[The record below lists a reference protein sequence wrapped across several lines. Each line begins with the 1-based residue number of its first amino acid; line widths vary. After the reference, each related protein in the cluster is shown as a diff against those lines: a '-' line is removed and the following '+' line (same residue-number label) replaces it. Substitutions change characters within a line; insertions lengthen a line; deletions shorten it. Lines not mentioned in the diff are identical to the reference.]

1 MNYNETSQWAA
12 DLGSGYSSIRP
23 LGEGGMGTL
32 YRAHKDSLDVD
43 VVIKRVKQ
51 KFKGRMDERAEA
63 NILKTLKH
71 KYLPRI
77 YDVIESPSGYVYTIM
92 DMIPGE
98 NMQNYVKTHGPV
110 SQKLA
115 YRWACQLCEVI
126 AYLHSQVPPILHCD
140 IKPSNIMITPNED
153 ICVIDFNTS
162 LVFSKGVLA
171 IGATPGYA
179 APEQYTRPGA
189 SPDTIE
195 TVPLEETMPLRGY
208 KDAFAYQNVRSNKGP
223 SGRGVSNSVT
233 AAQATNAGGYGTIS
247 KRTDVYGIG
256 ATLYYAITGQQPG
269 HSLKD
274 VRPITSYK
282 LKFSRSFLLIIARA
296 MKKRQEE
303 RFCDAQEMLRALQDI
318 HAIDGRYKKVV
329 HSQRVVAAVSLVLAV
344 SGTLAILFGVQRIGV
359 ERYAAYDALV
369 RKGRTAAD
377 EMRFDEAEQDLQ
389 QAIAIYD
396 DQLEAYVEQAVLLY
410 RQGKYQECIDAVETT
425 QSREL
430 KYYSRQSVANLYNVA
445 AEAYYELES
454 YESAAT
460 MYQKAIGYSPDILSY
475 YQGETTALIQLGD
488 YSGADE
494 VLAEMAKAV
503 PDAEQ
508 SGAYQVVQ
516 SELLRKQGDLPDALD
531 AARKAIGSADG
542 NDQLARAYR
551 LAASICED
559 IGDSMLSEE
568 INLLNQGIEQLP
580 DGYYNA
586 LAGQLA
592 SAYIRQAEA
601 TGNPGY
607 QKDALRT
614 YQQLEKNGNTTLEV
628 RLNIAMLQYQL
639 HDFSKAI
646 DGIFYPY
653 HEDLKDVFQEMP
665 LGNASAMMNQGLSIW
680 KGKWSGK
687 GHATHVSGIIGA
699 DFDNGKGI
707 CGVAPNAKLYGVD
720 WSDSPLYRTI
730 DKKKPTFGDGS
741 NLYCMKIAMLYLVV
755 EKQCQVINIS
765 QSAFGVEVRCNASN
779 NNDDAINVINKFNEE
794 FASFLKYVRELSK
807 MEFIICKCANND
819 NNHDLFFSKDA
830 DDDFNL
836 PYILHHKKFISI
848 SAARIR
854 NVLRDKATGQYTIV
868 FTPMISAQNGIM
880 DVFMSAE
887 SQNYEASIVSATCVS
902 CPDLKV
908 SNNRISNLVFTA
920 NQPLRID
927 IQLDYHDYCSMEV
940 KAYGNQV

>member
-208 KDAFAYQNVRSNKGP
+208 KDAFAYQNVRFNKDP

-296 MKKRQEE
+296 MMKRQEE

-475 YQGETTALIQLGD
+475 YQGEATALIQLGD

-639 HDFSKAI
+639 HDFSKAMEMLQALKK
-646 DGIFYPY
+646 DYPKDY
-653 HEDLKDVFQEMP
+653 RVYKWLAFVQGELDLQNGASYTKT
-665 LGNASAMMNQGLSIW
+665 LGYYETAAE
-680 KGKWSGK
+680 
-687 GHATHVSGIIGA
+687 
-699 DFDNGKGI
+699 
-707 CGVAPNAKLYGVD
+707 
-720 WSDSPLYRTI
+720 LYRAEQA
-730 DKKKPTFGDGS
+730 S
-741 NLYCMKIAMLYLVV
+741 
-755 EKQCQVINIS
+755 
-765 QSAFGVEVRCNASN
+765 GVYDPQMDELDRMARN
-779 NNDDAINVINKFNEE
+779 NW
-794 FASFLKYVRELSK
+794 
-807 MEFIICKCANND
+807 
-819 NNHDLFFSKDA
+819 
-830 DDDFNL
+830 
-836 PYILHHKKFISI
+836 
-848 SAARIR
+848 
-854 NVLRDKATGQYTIV
+854 Q
-868 FTPMISAQNGIM
+868 
-880 DVFMSAE
+880 
-887 SQNYEASIVSATCVS
+887 
-902 CPDLKV
+902 
-908 SNNRISNLVFTA
+908 
-920 NQPLRID
+920 
-927 IQLDYHDYCSMEV
+927 
-940 KAYGNQV
+940 

>member
-1 MNYNETSQWAA
+1 MCMNYNETSQWAA
-12 DLGSGYSSIRP
+12 DLGSGYSAIRP

-51 KFKGRMDERAEA
+51 KFKGRMDERAES

-140 IKPSNIMITPNED
+140 IKPSNIMITPAGD

-208 KDAFAYQNVRSNKGP
+208 KDAFAYQNVRSNKDP

-296 MKKRQEE
+296 MMKRQEE

-475 YQGETTALIQLGD
+475 YQGEATALIQLGD

-639 HDFSKAI
+639 HDFSKAMEMLQALKK
-646 DGIFYPY
+646 DYPKDY
-653 HEDLKDVFQEMP
+653 RVYKWLAFVQGELDLQNGASYTKT
-665 LGNASAMMNQGLSIW
+665 LGYYETAAE
-680 KGKWSGK
+680 
-687 GHATHVSGIIGA
+687 
-699 DFDNGKGI
+699 
-707 CGVAPNAKLYGVD
+707 
-720 WSDSPLYRTI
+720 LYRAEQA
-730 DKKKPTFGDGS
+730 S
-741 NLYCMKIAMLYLVV
+741 
-755 EKQCQVINIS
+755 
-765 QSAFGVEVRCNASN
+765 GVYDPQMDELDRMARN
-779 NNDDAINVINKFNEE
+779 NW
-794 FASFLKYVRELSK
+794 
-807 MEFIICKCANND
+807 
-819 NNHDLFFSKDA
+819 
-830 DDDFNL
+830 
-836 PYILHHKKFISI
+836 
-848 SAARIR
+848 
-854 NVLRDKATGQYTIV
+854 Q
-868 FTPMISAQNGIM
+868 
-880 DVFMSAE
+880 
-887 SQNYEASIVSATCVS
+887 
-902 CPDLKV
+902 
-908 SNNRISNLVFTA
+908 
-920 NQPLRID
+920 
-927 IQLDYHDYCSMEV
+927 
-940 KAYGNQV
+940 

>member
-12 DLGSGYSSIRP
+12 DLGSGYSAIRP

-140 IKPSNIMITPNED
+140 IKPSNIMITPAGD

-208 KDAFAYQNVRSNKGP
+208 KDAFAYQNVRSNKDP

-296 MKKRQEE
+296 MMKRQEE

-475 YQGETTALIQLGD
+475 YQGEATALIQLGD

-568 INLLNQGIEQLP
+568 INLLNQGIEQLS

-639 HDFSKAI
+639 HDFSKAMEMLQALKK
-646 DGIFYPY
+646 DYPKDY
-653 HEDLKDVFQEMP
+653 RVYKWLAFVQGELDLQNGASYTKT
-665 LGNASAMMNQGLSIW
+665 LGYYETAAE
-680 KGKWSGK
+680 
-687 GHATHVSGIIGA
+687 
-699 DFDNGKGI
+699 
-707 CGVAPNAKLYGVD
+707 
-720 WSDSPLYRTI
+720 LYRAEQA
-730 DKKKPTFGDGS
+730 S
-741 NLYCMKIAMLYLVV
+741 
-755 EKQCQVINIS
+755 
-765 QSAFGVEVRCNASN
+765 GVYDPQMDELDRMARN
-779 NNDDAINVINKFNEE
+779 NW
-794 FASFLKYVRELSK
+794 
-807 MEFIICKCANND
+807 
-819 NNHDLFFSKDA
+819 
-830 DDDFNL
+830 
-836 PYILHHKKFISI
+836 
-848 SAARIR
+848 
-854 NVLRDKATGQYTIV
+854 Q
-868 FTPMISAQNGIM
+868 
-880 DVFMSAE
+880 
-887 SQNYEASIVSATCVS
+887 
-902 CPDLKV
+902 
-908 SNNRISNLVFTA
+908 
-920 NQPLRID
+920 
-927 IQLDYHDYCSMEV
+927 
-940 KAYGNQV
+940 

>member
-12 DLGSGYSSIRP
+12 DLGSGYSAIRP

-98 NMQNYVKTHGPV
+98 SMQNYVKTHGPV

-140 IKPSNIMITPNED
+140 IKPSNIMITPAGD

-208 KDAFAYQNVRSNKGP
+208 KDAFAYQNVRSNKDP

-296 MKKRQEE
+296 MMKRQEE

-475 YQGETTALIQLGD
+475 YQGEATALIQLGD

-639 HDFSKAI
+639 HDFSKAMEMLQALKK
-646 DGIFYPY
+646 DYPKDY
-653 HEDLKDVFQEMP
+653 RVYKWLAFVQGELDLQNGASYTKT
-665 LGNASAMMNQGLSIW
+665 LGYYETAAE
-680 KGKWSGK
+680 
-687 GHATHVSGIIGA
+687 
-699 DFDNGKGI
+699 
-707 CGVAPNAKLYGVD
+707 
-720 WSDSPLYRTI
+720 LYRAEQA
-730 DKKKPTFGDGS
+730 S
-741 NLYCMKIAMLYLVV
+741 
-755 EKQCQVINIS
+755 
-765 QSAFGVEVRCNASN
+765 GVYDPQMDELDRMARN
-779 NNDDAINVINKFNEE
+779 NW
-794 FASFLKYVRELSK
+794 
-807 MEFIICKCANND
+807 
-819 NNHDLFFSKDA
+819 
-830 DDDFNL
+830 
-836 PYILHHKKFISI
+836 
-848 SAARIR
+848 
-854 NVLRDKATGQYTIV
+854 Q
-868 FTPMISAQNGIM
+868 
-880 DVFMSAE
+880 
-887 SQNYEASIVSATCVS
+887 
-902 CPDLKV
+902 
-908 SNNRISNLVFTA
+908 
-920 NQPLRID
+920 
-927 IQLDYHDYCSMEV
+927 
-940 KAYGNQV
+940 

>member
-1 MNYNETSQWAA
+1 MCMNYNETSQWAA
-12 DLGSGYSSIRP
+12 DLGSGYSAIRP

-140 IKPSNIMITPNED
+140 IKPSNIMITPADD

-208 KDAFAYQNVRSNKGP
+208 KDAFAYQNVRSNKDP

-296 MKKRQEE
+296 MMKRQEE

-475 YQGETTALIQLGD
+475 YQGEATALIQLGD

-639 HDFSKAI
+639 HDFSKAMEMLQALKN
-646 DGIFYPY
+646 DYPKDY
-653 HEDLKDVFQEMP
+653 RVYKWLAFVQGELDLQNGAPYTKT
-665 LGNASAMMNQGLSIW
+665 LGYYETAAE
-680 KGKWSGK
+680 
-687 GHATHVSGIIGA
+687 
-699 DFDNGKGI
+699 
-707 CGVAPNAKLYGVD
+707 
-720 WSDSPLYRTI
+720 LYRAEQA
-730 DKKKPTFGDGS
+730 S
-741 NLYCMKIAMLYLVV
+741 
-755 EKQCQVINIS
+755 
-765 QSAFGVEVRCNASN
+765 GVYDPQMDELDRMARN
-779 NNDDAINVINKFNEE
+779 NW
-794 FASFLKYVRELSK
+794 
-807 MEFIICKCANND
+807 
-819 NNHDLFFSKDA
+819 
-830 DDDFNL
+830 
-836 PYILHHKKFISI
+836 
-848 SAARIR
+848 
-854 NVLRDKATGQYTIV
+854 Q
-868 FTPMISAQNGIM
+868 
-880 DVFMSAE
+880 
-887 SQNYEASIVSATCVS
+887 
-902 CPDLKV
+902 
-908 SNNRISNLVFTA
+908 
-920 NQPLRID
+920 
-927 IQLDYHDYCSMEV
+927 
-940 KAYGNQV
+940 

>member
-12 DLGSGYSSIRP
+12 DLGSGYSAIRP

-140 IKPSNIMITPNED
+140 IKPSNIMITPADD

-208 KDAFAYQNVRSNKGP
+208 KDAFAYQNVRSNKDP

-296 MKKRQEE
+296 MMKRQEE

-475 YQGETTALIQLGD
+475 YQGEATALIQLGD

-542 NDQLARAYR
+542 NDQLAPAYR

-639 HDFSKAI
+639 HDFSKAMEMLQALKK
-646 DGIFYPY
+646 DYPKDY
-653 HEDLKDVFQEMP
+653 RVYKWLAFVQGELDLQNGASYTKT
-665 LGNASAMMNQGLSIW
+665 LGYYETAAE
-680 KGKWSGK
+680 
-687 GHATHVSGIIGA
+687 
-699 DFDNGKGI
+699 
-707 CGVAPNAKLYGVD
+707 
-720 WSDSPLYRTI
+720 LYRAEQA
-730 DKKKPTFGDGS
+730 S
-741 NLYCMKIAMLYLVV
+741 
-755 EKQCQVINIS
+755 
-765 QSAFGVEVRCNASN
+765 GVYDPQMDELDRMARN
-779 NNDDAINVINKFNEE
+779 NW
-794 FASFLKYVRELSK
+794 
-807 MEFIICKCANND
+807 
-819 NNHDLFFSKDA
+819 
-830 DDDFNL
+830 
-836 PYILHHKKFISI
+836 
-848 SAARIR
+848 
-854 NVLRDKATGQYTIV
+854 Q
-868 FTPMISAQNGIM
+868 
-880 DVFMSAE
+880 
-887 SQNYEASIVSATCVS
+887 
-902 CPDLKV
+902 
-908 SNNRISNLVFTA
+908 
-920 NQPLRID
+920 
-927 IQLDYHDYCSMEV
+927 
-940 KAYGNQV
+940 

>member
-1 MNYNETSQWAA
+1 M
-12 DLGSGYSSIRP
+12 
-23 LGEGGMGTL
+23 
-32 YRAHKDSLDVD
+32 
-43 VVIKRVKQ
+43 
-51 KFKGRMDERAEA
+51 
-63 NILKTLKH
+63 
-71 KYLPRI
+71 
-77 YDVIESPSGYVYTIM
+77 
-92 DMIPGE
+92 
-98 NMQNYVKTHGPV
+98 
-110 SQKLA
+110 
-115 YRWACQLCEVI
+115 
-126 AYLHSQVPPILHCD
+126 
-140 IKPSNIMITPNED
+140 
-153 ICVIDFNTS
+153 
-162 LVFSKGVLA
+162 
-171 IGATPGYA
+171 
-179 APEQYTRPGA
+179 
-189 SPDTIE
+189 
-195 TVPLEETMPLRGY
+195 
-208 KDAFAYQNVRSNKGP
+208 
-223 SGRGVSNSVT
+223 SNSVT

-296 MKKRQEE
+296 MMKRQEE

-475 YQGETTALIQLGD
+475 YQGEATALIQLGD

-639 HDFSKAI
+639 HDFSKAMEMLQALKK
-646 DGIFYPY
+646 DYPKDY
-653 HEDLKDVFQEMP
+653 RVYKWLAFVQGELDLQNGASYTKT
-665 LGNASAMMNQGLSIW
+665 LGYYETAAE
-680 KGKWSGK
+680 
-687 GHATHVSGIIGA
+687 
-699 DFDNGKGI
+699 
-707 CGVAPNAKLYGVD
+707 
-720 WSDSPLYRTI
+720 LYRAEQA
-730 DKKKPTFGDGS
+730 S
-741 NLYCMKIAMLYLVV
+741 
-755 EKQCQVINIS
+755 
-765 QSAFGVEVRCNASN
+765 GVYDPQMDELDRMARN
-779 NNDDAINVINKFNEE
+779 NW
-794 FASFLKYVRELSK
+794 
-807 MEFIICKCANND
+807 
-819 NNHDLFFSKDA
+819 
-830 DDDFNL
+830 
-836 PYILHHKKFISI
+836 
-848 SAARIR
+848 
-854 NVLRDKATGQYTIV
+854 Q
-868 FTPMISAQNGIM
+868 
-880 DVFMSAE
+880 
-887 SQNYEASIVSATCVS
+887 
-902 CPDLKV
+902 
-908 SNNRISNLVFTA
+908 
-920 NQPLRID
+920 
-927 IQLDYHDYCSMEV
+927 
-940 KAYGNQV
+940 

>member
-12 DLGSGYSSIRP
+12 DLGSGYSAIRP

-140 IKPSNIMITPNED
+140 IKPSNIMITPAGD

-208 KDAFAYQNVRSNKGP
+208 KDAFAYQNVRSNKDP

-269 HSLKD
+269 HSLKV

-296 MKKRQEE
+296 MMKRQEE

-475 YQGETTALIQLGD
+475 YQGEATALIQLGD

-639 HDFSKAI
+639 HDFSKAMEMLQALKK
-646 DGIFYPY
+646 DYPKDY
-653 HEDLKDVFQEMP
+653 RVYKWLAFVQGELDLQNGASYTKT
-665 LGNASAMMNQGLSIW
+665 LGYYETAAE
-680 KGKWSGK
+680 
-687 GHATHVSGIIGA
+687 
-699 DFDNGKGI
+699 
-707 CGVAPNAKLYGVD
+707 
-720 WSDSPLYRTI
+720 LYRAEQA
-730 DKKKPTFGDGS
+730 S
-741 NLYCMKIAMLYLVV
+741 
-755 EKQCQVINIS
+755 
-765 QSAFGVEVRCNASN
+765 GVYDPQMDELDRMARN
-779 NNDDAINVINKFNEE
+779 NW
-794 FASFLKYVRELSK
+794 
-807 MEFIICKCANND
+807 
-819 NNHDLFFSKDA
+819 
-830 DDDFNL
+830 
-836 PYILHHKKFISI
+836 
-848 SAARIR
+848 
-854 NVLRDKATGQYTIV
+854 Q
-868 FTPMISAQNGIM
+868 
-880 DVFMSAE
+880 
-887 SQNYEASIVSATCVS
+887 
-902 CPDLKV
+902 
-908 SNNRISNLVFTA
+908 
-920 NQPLRID
+920 
-927 IQLDYHDYCSMEV
+927 
-940 KAYGNQV
+940 

>member
-1 MNYNETSQWAA
+1 MCMNYNETSQWAA

-208 KDAFAYQNVRSNKGP
+208 KDAFAYQNVRSNKDP

-296 MKKRQEE
+296 MMKRQEE

-430 KYYSRQSVANLYNVA
+430 KYYSRQSVATCTTWQRRLTT
-445 AEAYYELES
+445 S
-454 YESAAT
+454 WKT
-460 MYQKAIGYSPDILSY
+460 MNR
-475 YQGETTALIQLGD
+475 
-488 YSGADE
+488 
-494 VLAEMAKAV
+494 
-503 PDAEQ
+503 
-508 SGAYQVVQ
+508 
-516 SELLRKQGDLPDALD
+516 LR
-531 AARKAIGSADG
+531 
-542 NDQLARAYR
+542 
-551 LAASICED
+551 
-559 IGDSMLSEE
+559 
-568 INLLNQGIEQLP
+568 
-580 DGYYNA
+580 
-586 LAGQLA
+586 
-592 SAYIRQAEA
+592 
-601 TGNPGY
+601 
-607 QKDALRT
+607 
-614 YQQLEKNGNTTLEV
+614 
-628 RLNIAMLQYQL
+628 
-639 HDFSKAI
+639 
-646 DGIFYPY
+646 
-653 HEDLKDVFQEMP
+653 
-665 LGNASAMMNQGLSIW
+665 
-680 KGKWSGK
+680 
-687 GHATHVSGIIGA
+687 
-699 DFDNGKGI
+699 
-707 CGVAPNAKLYGVD
+707 
-720 WSDSPLYRTI
+720 
-730 DKKKPTFGDGS
+730 
-741 NLYCMKIAMLYLVV
+741 
-755 EKQCQVINIS
+755 
-765 QSAFGVEVRCNASN
+765 
-779 NNDDAINVINKFNEE
+779 
-794 FASFLKYVRELSK
+794 
-807 MEFIICKCANND
+807 
-819 NNHDLFFSKDA
+819 
-830 DDDFNL
+830 
-836 PYILHHKKFISI
+836 
-848 SAARIR
+848 
-854 NVLRDKATGQYTIV
+854 
-868 FTPMISAQNGIM
+868 
-880 DVFMSAE
+880 
-887 SQNYEASIVSATCVS
+887 
-902 CPDLKV
+902 
-908 SNNRISNLVFTA
+908 
-920 NQPLRID
+920 
-927 IQLDYHDYCSMEV
+927 
-940 KAYGNQV
+940 

>member
-12 DLGSGYSSIRP
+12 DLGSGYSAIRP

-140 IKPSNIMITPNED
+140 IKPSNIMITPADD

-208 KDAFAYQNVRSNKGP
+208 KDAFAYQNVRSNKDP

-296 MKKRQEE
+296 MMKRQEE

-475 YQGETTALIQLGD
+475 YQGEATALIQLGD

-568 INLLNQGIEQLP
+568 INLLNQGIEQFP

-639 HDFSKAI
+639 HDFSKAMEMLQALKK
-646 DGIFYPY
+646 DYPKDY
-653 HEDLKDVFQEMP
+653 RVYKWLAFVQGELDLQNGASYTKT
-665 LGNASAMMNQGLSIW
+665 LGYYETAAE
-680 KGKWSGK
+680 
-687 GHATHVSGIIGA
+687 
-699 DFDNGKGI
+699 
-707 CGVAPNAKLYGVD
+707 
-720 WSDSPLYRTI
+720 LYRAEQA
-730 DKKKPTFGDGS
+730 S
-741 NLYCMKIAMLYLVV
+741 
-755 EKQCQVINIS
+755 
-765 QSAFGVEVRCNASN
+765 GVYDPQMDELDRMARN
-779 NNDDAINVINKFNEE
+779 NW
-794 FASFLKYVRELSK
+794 
-807 MEFIICKCANND
+807 
-819 NNHDLFFSKDA
+819 
-830 DDDFNL
+830 
-836 PYILHHKKFISI
+836 
-848 SAARIR
+848 
-854 NVLRDKATGQYTIV
+854 Q
-868 FTPMISAQNGIM
+868 
-880 DVFMSAE
+880 
-887 SQNYEASIVSATCVS
+887 
-902 CPDLKV
+902 
-908 SNNRISNLVFTA
+908 
-920 NQPLRID
+920 
-927 IQLDYHDYCSMEV
+927 
-940 KAYGNQV
+940 

>member
-1 MNYNETSQWAA
+1 MCMNYNETSQWAA
-12 DLGSGYSSIRP
+12 DLGSGYSAIRP

-51 KFKGRMDERAEA
+51 KFKGRTDERAEA

-140 IKPSNIMITPNED
+140 IKPSNIMITPAGD

-208 KDAFAYQNVRSNKGP
+208 KDAFAYQNVRSNKDP

-296 MKKRQEE
+296 MMKRQEE

-475 YQGETTALIQLGD
+475 YQGEATALIQLGD

-639 HDFSKAI
+639 HDFSKAMEMLQALKK
-646 DGIFYPY
+646 DYPKDY
-653 HEDLKDVFQEMP
+653 RVYKWLAFVQGELDLQNGASYTKT
-665 LGNASAMMNQGLSIW
+665 LGYYETAAE
-680 KGKWSGK
+680 
-687 GHATHVSGIIGA
+687 
-699 DFDNGKGI
+699 
-707 CGVAPNAKLYGVD
+707 
-720 WSDSPLYRTI
+720 LYRAEQA
-730 DKKKPTFGDGS
+730 S
-741 NLYCMKIAMLYLVV
+741 
-755 EKQCQVINIS
+755 
-765 QSAFGVEVRCNASN
+765 GVYDPQMDELDRMARN
-779 NNDDAINVINKFNEE
+779 NW
-794 FASFLKYVRELSK
+794 
-807 MEFIICKCANND
+807 
-819 NNHDLFFSKDA
+819 
-830 DDDFNL
+830 
-836 PYILHHKKFISI
+836 
-848 SAARIR
+848 
-854 NVLRDKATGQYTIV
+854 Q
-868 FTPMISAQNGIM
+868 
-880 DVFMSAE
+880 
-887 SQNYEASIVSATCVS
+887 
-902 CPDLKV
+902 
-908 SNNRISNLVFTA
+908 
-920 NQPLRID
+920 
-927 IQLDYHDYCSMEV
+927 
-940 KAYGNQV
+940 

>member
-1 MNYNETSQWAA
+1 MCMNYNETSQWAA
-12 DLGSGYSSIRP
+12 DLGSGYSAIRP

-77 YDVIESPSGYVYTIM
+77 YDVIESPSGCVYTIM

-140 IKPSNIMITPNED
+140 IKPSNIMITPAGD

-208 KDAFAYQNVRSNKGP
+208 KDAFAYQNVRSNKDP

-296 MKKRQEE
+296 MMKRQEE

-475 YQGETTALIQLGD
+475 YQGEATALIQLGD

-639 HDFSKAI
+639 HDFSKAMEMLQALKK
-646 DGIFYPY
+646 DYPKDY
-653 HEDLKDVFQEMP
+653 RVYKWLAFVQGELDLQNGASYTKT
-665 LGNASAMMNQGLSIW
+665 LGYYETAAE
-680 KGKWSGK
+680 
-687 GHATHVSGIIGA
+687 
-699 DFDNGKGI
+699 
-707 CGVAPNAKLYGVD
+707 
-720 WSDSPLYRTI
+720 LYRAEQA
-730 DKKKPTFGDGS
+730 S
-741 NLYCMKIAMLYLVV
+741 
-755 EKQCQVINIS
+755 
-765 QSAFGVEVRCNASN
+765 GVYDPQMDELDRMARN
-779 NNDDAINVINKFNEE
+779 NW
-794 FASFLKYVRELSK
+794 
-807 MEFIICKCANND
+807 
-819 NNHDLFFSKDA
+819 
-830 DDDFNL
+830 
-836 PYILHHKKFISI
+836 
-848 SAARIR
+848 
-854 NVLRDKATGQYTIV
+854 Q
-868 FTPMISAQNGIM
+868 
-880 DVFMSAE
+880 
-887 SQNYEASIVSATCVS
+887 
-902 CPDLKV
+902 
-908 SNNRISNLVFTA
+908 
-920 NQPLRID
+920 
-927 IQLDYHDYCSMEV
+927 
-940 KAYGNQV
+940 

>member
-296 MKKRQEE
+296 MMKRQEE

-475 YQGETTALIQLGD
+475 YQGEATALIQLGD

-494 VLAEMAKAV
+494 VLAEMVKAV

-508 SGAYQVVQ
+508 SGAYRVVQ

-639 HDFSKAI
+639 HDFSKAMEMLQALKK
-646 DGIFYPY
+646 DYPKDY
-653 HEDLKDVFQEMP
+653 RVYKWLAFVQGELDLQNGASYTKT
-665 LGNASAMMNQGLSIW
+665 LGYYETAAE
-680 KGKWSGK
+680 
-687 GHATHVSGIIGA
+687 
-699 DFDNGKGI
+699 
-707 CGVAPNAKLYGVD
+707 
-720 WSDSPLYRTI
+720 LYRAEQA
-730 DKKKPTFGDGS
+730 S
-741 NLYCMKIAMLYLVV
+741 
-755 EKQCQVINIS
+755 
-765 QSAFGVEVRCNASN
+765 GVYDPQMDELDRMARN
-779 NNDDAINVINKFNEE
+779 NW
-794 FASFLKYVRELSK
+794 
-807 MEFIICKCANND
+807 
-819 NNHDLFFSKDA
+819 
-830 DDDFNL
+830 
-836 PYILHHKKFISI
+836 
-848 SAARIR
+848 
-854 NVLRDKATGQYTIV
+854 Q
-868 FTPMISAQNGIM
+868 
-880 DVFMSAE
+880 
-887 SQNYEASIVSATCVS
+887 
-902 CPDLKV
+902 
-908 SNNRISNLVFTA
+908 
-920 NQPLRID
+920 
-927 IQLDYHDYCSMEV
+927 
-940 KAYGNQV
+940 

>member
-208 KDAFAYQNVRSNKGP
+208 KDAFAYQNVRSNKDP

-296 MKKRQEE
+296 MMKRQEE

-475 YQGETTALIQLGD
+475 YQGEATALIQLGD

-508 SGAYQVVQ
+508 SVAYQVVQ

-639 HDFSKAI
+639 HDFSKAMEMLQALKK
-646 DGIFYPY
+646 DYPKDY
-653 HEDLKDVFQEMP
+653 RVYKWLAFVQGELDLQNGASYTKT
-665 LGNASAMMNQGLSIW
+665 LGYYETAAE
-680 KGKWSGK
+680 
-687 GHATHVSGIIGA
+687 
-699 DFDNGKGI
+699 
-707 CGVAPNAKLYGVD
+707 
-720 WSDSPLYRTI
+720 LYRAEQA
-730 DKKKPTFGDGS
+730 S
-741 NLYCMKIAMLYLVV
+741 
-755 EKQCQVINIS
+755 
-765 QSAFGVEVRCNASN
+765 GVYDPQMDELDRMARN
-779 NNDDAINVINKFNEE
+779 NW
-794 FASFLKYVRELSK
+794 
-807 MEFIICKCANND
+807 
-819 NNHDLFFSKDA
+819 
-830 DDDFNL
+830 
-836 PYILHHKKFISI
+836 
-848 SAARIR
+848 
-854 NVLRDKATGQYTIV
+854 Q
-868 FTPMISAQNGIM
+868 
-880 DVFMSAE
+880 
-887 SQNYEASIVSATCVS
+887 
-902 CPDLKV
+902 
-908 SNNRISNLVFTA
+908 
-920 NQPLRID
+920 
-927 IQLDYHDYCSMEV
+927 
-940 KAYGNQV
+940 

>member
-1 MNYNETSQWAA
+1 MNYNEISQWAA
-12 DLGSGYSSIRP
+12 DLGSGYSAIRP

-140 IKPSNIMITPNED
+140 IKPSNIMITPAGD

-208 KDAFAYQNVRSNKGP
+208 KDAFAYQNVRSNKDP

-296 MKKRQEE
+296 MMKRQEE

-425 QSREL
+425 QPREL

-475 YQGETTALIQLGD
+475 YQGEATALIQLGD

-639 HDFSKAI
+639 HDFSKAMEMLQALKK
-646 DGIFYPY
+646 DYPKDY
-653 HEDLKDVFQEMP
+653 RVYKWLAFVQGELDLQNGASYTKT
-665 LGNASAMMNQGLSIW
+665 LGYYETAAE
-680 KGKWSGK
+680 
-687 GHATHVSGIIGA
+687 
-699 DFDNGKGI
+699 
-707 CGVAPNAKLYGVD
+707 
-720 WSDSPLYRTI
+720 LYRAEQA
-730 DKKKPTFGDGS
+730 S
-741 NLYCMKIAMLYLVV
+741 
-755 EKQCQVINIS
+755 
-765 QSAFGVEVRCNASN
+765 GVYDPQMDELDRMARN
-779 NNDDAINVINKFNEE
+779 NW
-794 FASFLKYVRELSK
+794 
-807 MEFIICKCANND
+807 
-819 NNHDLFFSKDA
+819 
-830 DDDFNL
+830 
-836 PYILHHKKFISI
+836 
-848 SAARIR
+848 
-854 NVLRDKATGQYTIV
+854 Q
-868 FTPMISAQNGIM
+868 
-880 DVFMSAE
+880 
-887 SQNYEASIVSATCVS
+887 
-902 CPDLKV
+902 
-908 SNNRISNLVFTA
+908 
-920 NQPLRID
+920 
-927 IQLDYHDYCSMEV
+927 
-940 KAYGNQV
+940 

>member
-12 DLGSGYSSIRP
+12 DLGSGYSAIRP

-140 IKPSNIMITPNED
+140 IKPSNIMITPAGD

-208 KDAFAYQNVRSNKGP
+208 KDAFAYQNVRSNKDP

-296 MKKRQEE
+296 MMKRQEE

-475 YQGETTALIQLGD
+475 YQGEATALIQLGD

-568 INLLNQGIEQLP
+568 INLLKQGIEQLP

-639 HDFSKAI
+639 HDFSKAMEMLQALKK
-646 DGIFYPY
+646 DYPKDY
-653 HEDLKDVFQEMP
+653 RVYKWLAFVQGELDLQNGASYTKT
-665 LGNASAMMNQGLSIW
+665 LGYYETAAE
-680 KGKWSGK
+680 
-687 GHATHVSGIIGA
+687 
-699 DFDNGKGI
+699 
-707 CGVAPNAKLYGVD
+707 
-720 WSDSPLYRTI
+720 LYRAEQA
-730 DKKKPTFGDGS
+730 S
-741 NLYCMKIAMLYLVV
+741 
-755 EKQCQVINIS
+755 
-765 QSAFGVEVRCNASN
+765 GVYDPQMDELDRMARN
-779 NNDDAINVINKFNEE
+779 NW
-794 FASFLKYVRELSK
+794 
-807 MEFIICKCANND
+807 
-819 NNHDLFFSKDA
+819 
-830 DDDFNL
+830 
-836 PYILHHKKFISI
+836 
-848 SAARIR
+848 
-854 NVLRDKATGQYTIV
+854 Q
-868 FTPMISAQNGIM
+868 
-880 DVFMSAE
+880 
-887 SQNYEASIVSATCVS
+887 
-902 CPDLKV
+902 
-908 SNNRISNLVFTA
+908 
-920 NQPLRID
+920 
-927 IQLDYHDYCSMEV
+927 
-940 KAYGNQV
+940 

>member
-12 DLGSGYSSIRP
+12 DLGSGYSAIRP

-140 IKPSNIMITPNED
+140 IKPSNIMITPADD

-208 KDAFAYQNVRSNKGP
+208 KDAFAYQNVRSNKDP

-296 MKKRQEE
+296 MMKRQEE

-329 HSQRVVAAVSLVLAV
+329 HSQRVVAAVSLVLTV

-475 YQGETTALIQLGD
+475 YQGEATALIQLGD

-639 HDFSKAI
+639 HDFSKAMEMLQALKK
-646 DGIFYPY
+646 DYPKDY
-653 HEDLKDVFQEMP
+653 RVYKWLAFVQGELDLQNGASYTKT
-665 LGNASAMMNQGLSIW
+665 LGYYETAAE
-680 KGKWSGK
+680 
-687 GHATHVSGIIGA
+687 
-699 DFDNGKGI
+699 
-707 CGVAPNAKLYGVD
+707 
-720 WSDSPLYRTI
+720 LYRAEQA
-730 DKKKPTFGDGS
+730 S
-741 NLYCMKIAMLYLVV
+741 
-755 EKQCQVINIS
+755 
-765 QSAFGVEVRCNASN
+765 GVYDPQMDELDRMARN
-779 NNDDAINVINKFNEE
+779 NW
-794 FASFLKYVRELSK
+794 
-807 MEFIICKCANND
+807 
-819 NNHDLFFSKDA
+819 
-830 DDDFNL
+830 
-836 PYILHHKKFISI
+836 
-848 SAARIR
+848 
-854 NVLRDKATGQYTIV
+854 Q
-868 FTPMISAQNGIM
+868 
-880 DVFMSAE
+880 
-887 SQNYEASIVSATCVS
+887 
-902 CPDLKV
+902 
-908 SNNRISNLVFTA
+908 
-920 NQPLRID
+920 
-927 IQLDYHDYCSMEV
+927 
-940 KAYGNQV
+940 

>member
-1 MNYNETSQWAA
+1 MCMNYNETSQWAA
-12 DLGSGYSSIRP
+12 DLGSGYSAIRP

-140 IKPSNIMITPNED
+140 IKPSNIMITPADD

-208 KDAFAYQNVRSNKGP
+208 KDAFAYQNVRSNKDP

-296 MKKRQEE
+296 MMKRQEE

-475 YQGETTALIQLGD
+475 YQGEATALIQLGD

-639 HDFSKAI
+639 HDFSKAMEMLQALKK
-646 DGIFYPY
+646 DYPKDY
-653 HEDLKDVFQEMP
+653 RVYKWLAFVQDELDLQNGASYTKT
-665 LGNASAMMNQGLSIW
+665 LGYYETAAE
-680 KGKWSGK
+680 
-687 GHATHVSGIIGA
+687 
-699 DFDNGKGI
+699 
-707 CGVAPNAKLYGVD
+707 
-720 WSDSPLYRTI
+720 LYRAEQA
-730 DKKKPTFGDGS
+730 S
-741 NLYCMKIAMLYLVV
+741 
-755 EKQCQVINIS
+755 
-765 QSAFGVEVRCNASN
+765 GVYDPQMDELDRMARN
-779 NNDDAINVINKFNEE
+779 NW
-794 FASFLKYVRELSK
+794 
-807 MEFIICKCANND
+807 
-819 NNHDLFFSKDA
+819 
-830 DDDFNL
+830 
-836 PYILHHKKFISI
+836 
-848 SAARIR
+848 
-854 NVLRDKATGQYTIV
+854 Q
-868 FTPMISAQNGIM
+868 
-880 DVFMSAE
+880 
-887 SQNYEASIVSATCVS
+887 
-902 CPDLKV
+902 
-908 SNNRISNLVFTA
+908 
-920 NQPLRID
+920 
-927 IQLDYHDYCSMEV
+927 
-940 KAYGNQV
+940 

>member
-12 DLGSGYSSIRP
+12 DLGSGYSAIRP

-51 KFKGRMDERAEA
+51 KFKGRMDDRAEA

-140 IKPSNIMITPNED
+140 IKPSNIMITPADD

-208 KDAFAYQNVRSNKGP
+208 KDAFAYQNVRSNKDP

-296 MKKRQEE
+296 MMKRQEE

-475 YQGETTALIQLGD
+475 YQGEATALIQLGD

-639 HDFSKAI
+639 HDFSKAMEMLQALKK
-646 DGIFYPY
+646 DYPKDY
-653 HEDLKDVFQEMP
+653 RVYKWLAFVQGELDLQNGASYTKT
-665 LGNASAMMNQGLSIW
+665 LGYYETAAE
-680 KGKWSGK
+680 
-687 GHATHVSGIIGA
+687 
-699 DFDNGKGI
+699 
-707 CGVAPNAKLYGVD
+707 
-720 WSDSPLYRTI
+720 LYRAEQA
-730 DKKKPTFGDGS
+730 S
-741 NLYCMKIAMLYLVV
+741 
-755 EKQCQVINIS
+755 
-765 QSAFGVEVRCNASN
+765 GVYDPQMDELDRMARN
-779 NNDDAINVINKFNEE
+779 NW
-794 FASFLKYVRELSK
+794 
-807 MEFIICKCANND
+807 
-819 NNHDLFFSKDA
+819 
-830 DDDFNL
+830 
-836 PYILHHKKFISI
+836 
-848 SAARIR
+848 
-854 NVLRDKATGQYTIV
+854 Q
-868 FTPMISAQNGIM
+868 
-880 DVFMSAE
+880 
-887 SQNYEASIVSATCVS
+887 
-902 CPDLKV
+902 
-908 SNNRISNLVFTA
+908 
-920 NQPLRID
+920 
-927 IQLDYHDYCSMEV
+927 
-940 KAYGNQV
+940 

>member
-1 MNYNETSQWAA
+1 MCMNYNETSQWAA

-282 LKFSRSFLLIIARA
+282 LKFIRSFLLIIARA
-296 MKKRQEE
+296 MMKRQEE

-475 YQGETTALIQLGD
+475 YQGEATALIQLGD

-639 HDFSKAI
+639 HDFSKAMEMLQALKK
-646 DGIFYPY
+646 DYPKDY
-653 HEDLKDVFQEMP
+653 RVYKWLAFVQGELDLQNGASYTKT
-665 LGNASAMMNQGLSIW
+665 LGYYETAAE
-680 KGKWSGK
+680 
-687 GHATHVSGIIGA
+687 
-699 DFDNGKGI
+699 
-707 CGVAPNAKLYGVD
+707 
-720 WSDSPLYRTI
+720 LYRAEQA
-730 DKKKPTFGDGS
+730 S
-741 NLYCMKIAMLYLVV
+741 
-755 EKQCQVINIS
+755 
-765 QSAFGVEVRCNASN
+765 GVYDPQMDELDRMARN
-779 NNDDAINVINKFNEE
+779 NW
-794 FASFLKYVRELSK
+794 
-807 MEFIICKCANND
+807 
-819 NNHDLFFSKDA
+819 
-830 DDDFNL
+830 
-836 PYILHHKKFISI
+836 
-848 SAARIR
+848 
-854 NVLRDKATGQYTIV
+854 Q
-868 FTPMISAQNGIM
+868 
-880 DVFMSAE
+880 
-887 SQNYEASIVSATCVS
+887 
-902 CPDLKV
+902 
-908 SNNRISNLVFTA
+908 
-920 NQPLRID
+920 
-927 IQLDYHDYCSMEV
+927 
-940 KAYGNQV
+940 

>member
-12 DLGSGYSSIRP
+12 DLGSGYSAIRP

-140 IKPSNIMITPNED
+140 IKPSNIMITPADD

-208 KDAFAYQNVRSNKGP
+208 KDAFAYQNVRSNKDP

-296 MKKRQEE
+296 MMKRQEE

-344 SGTLAILFGVQRIGV
+344 SGTLAILFGVQRIGM

-475 YQGETTALIQLGD
+475 YQGEATALIQLGD

-639 HDFSKAI
+639 HDFSKAMEMLQALKK
-646 DGIFYPY
+646 DYPKDY
-653 HEDLKDVFQEMP
+653 RVYKWLAFVQGELDLQNGASYTKT
-665 LGNASAMMNQGLSIW
+665 LGYYETAAE
-680 KGKWSGK
+680 
-687 GHATHVSGIIGA
+687 
-699 DFDNGKGI
+699 
-707 CGVAPNAKLYGVD
+707 
-720 WSDSPLYRTI
+720 LYRAEQA
-730 DKKKPTFGDGS
+730 S
-741 NLYCMKIAMLYLVV
+741 
-755 EKQCQVINIS
+755 
-765 QSAFGVEVRCNASN
+765 GVYDPQMDELDRMARN
-779 NNDDAINVINKFNEE
+779 NW
-794 FASFLKYVRELSK
+794 
-807 MEFIICKCANND
+807 
-819 NNHDLFFSKDA
+819 
-830 DDDFNL
+830 
-836 PYILHHKKFISI
+836 
-848 SAARIR
+848 
-854 NVLRDKATGQYTIV
+854 Q
-868 FTPMISAQNGIM
+868 
-880 DVFMSAE
+880 
-887 SQNYEASIVSATCVS
+887 
-902 CPDLKV
+902 
-908 SNNRISNLVFTA
+908 
-920 NQPLRID
+920 
-927 IQLDYHDYCSMEV
+927 
-940 KAYGNQV
+940 

>member
-1 MNYNETSQWAA
+1 MCMNYNETSQWAA
-12 DLGSGYSSIRP
+12 DLGSGYSAIRP

-140 IKPSNIMITPNED
+140 IKPSNIMITPAGD

-208 KDAFAYQNVRSNKGP
+208 KDAFAYQNVRSNKDP

-296 MKKRQEE
+296 MMKRQEE

-475 YQGETTALIQLGD
+475 YQGEATALIQLGD

-508 SGAYQVVQ
+508 SGAYRVVQ

-639 HDFSKAI
+639 HDFSKAMEMLQALKK
-646 DGIFYPY
+646 DYPKDY
-653 HEDLKDVFQEMP
+653 RVYKWLAFVQGELDLQNGASYTKT
-665 LGNASAMMNQGLSIW
+665 LGYYETAAE
-680 KGKWSGK
+680 
-687 GHATHVSGIIGA
+687 
-699 DFDNGKGI
+699 
-707 CGVAPNAKLYGVD
+707 
-720 WSDSPLYRTI
+720 LYRAEQA
-730 DKKKPTFGDGS
+730 S
-741 NLYCMKIAMLYLVV
+741 
-755 EKQCQVINIS
+755 
-765 QSAFGVEVRCNASN
+765 GVYDPQMDELDRMARN
-779 NNDDAINVINKFNEE
+779 NW
-794 FASFLKYVRELSK
+794 
-807 MEFIICKCANND
+807 
-819 NNHDLFFSKDA
+819 
-830 DDDFNL
+830 
-836 PYILHHKKFISI
+836 
-848 SAARIR
+848 
-854 NVLRDKATGQYTIV
+854 Q
-868 FTPMISAQNGIM
+868 
-880 DVFMSAE
+880 
-887 SQNYEASIVSATCVS
+887 
-902 CPDLKV
+902 
-908 SNNRISNLVFTA
+908 
-920 NQPLRID
+920 
-927 IQLDYHDYCSMEV
+927 
-940 KAYGNQV
+940 

>member
-1 MNYNETSQWAA
+1 MCMNYNETSQWAA

-140 IKPSNIMITPNED
+140 IKPSNIMITPADD

-296 MKKRQEE
+296 MMKRQEE

-475 YQGETTALIQLGD
+475 YQGEATALIQLGD

-639 HDFSKAI
+639 HDFSKAMEMLQALKK
-646 DGIFYPY
+646 DYPKDY
-653 HEDLKDVFQEMP
+653 RVYKWLAFVQGELDLQNGASYTKT
-665 LGNASAMMNQGLSIW
+665 LGYYETAAE
-680 KGKWSGK
+680 
-687 GHATHVSGIIGA
+687 
-699 DFDNGKGI
+699 
-707 CGVAPNAKLYGVD
+707 
-720 WSDSPLYRTI
+720 LYRAEQA
-730 DKKKPTFGDGS
+730 S
-741 NLYCMKIAMLYLVV
+741 
-755 EKQCQVINIS
+755 
-765 QSAFGVEVRCNASN
+765 GVYDPQMDELDRMARN
-779 NNDDAINVINKFNEE
+779 NW
-794 FASFLKYVRELSK
+794 
-807 MEFIICKCANND
+807 
-819 NNHDLFFSKDA
+819 
-830 DDDFNL
+830 
-836 PYILHHKKFISI
+836 
-848 SAARIR
+848 
-854 NVLRDKATGQYTIV
+854 Q
-868 FTPMISAQNGIM
+868 
-880 DVFMSAE
+880 
-887 SQNYEASIVSATCVS
+887 
-902 CPDLKV
+902 
-908 SNNRISNLVFTA
+908 
-920 NQPLRID
+920 
-927 IQLDYHDYCSMEV
+927 
-940 KAYGNQV
+940 

>member
-296 MKKRQEE
+296 MMKRQEE

-454 YESAAT
+454 YESAAM

-475 YQGETTALIQLGD
+475 YQGEATALIQLGD

-494 VLAEMAKAV
+494 VLAEMVKAV

-508 SGAYQVVQ
+508 SGAYRVVQ

-639 HDFSKAI
+639 HDFSKAMEMLQALKK
-646 DGIFYPY
+646 DYPKDY
-653 HEDLKDVFQEMP
+653 RVYKWLAFVQGELDLQNGASYTKT
-665 LGNASAMMNQGLSIW
+665 LGYYETAAE
-680 KGKWSGK
+680 
-687 GHATHVSGIIGA
+687 
-699 DFDNGKGI
+699 
-707 CGVAPNAKLYGVD
+707 
-720 WSDSPLYRTI
+720 LYRAEQA
-730 DKKKPTFGDGS
+730 S
-741 NLYCMKIAMLYLVV
+741 
-755 EKQCQVINIS
+755 
-765 QSAFGVEVRCNASN
+765 GVYDPQMDELDRMARN
-779 NNDDAINVINKFNEE
+779 NW
-794 FASFLKYVRELSK
+794 
-807 MEFIICKCANND
+807 
-819 NNHDLFFSKDA
+819 
-830 DDDFNL
+830 
-836 PYILHHKKFISI
+836 
-848 SAARIR
+848 
-854 NVLRDKATGQYTIV
+854 Q
-868 FTPMISAQNGIM
+868 
-880 DVFMSAE
+880 
-887 SQNYEASIVSATCVS
+887 
-902 CPDLKV
+902 
-908 SNNRISNLVFTA
+908 
-920 NQPLRID
+920 
-927 IQLDYHDYCSMEV
+927 
-940 KAYGNQV
+940 

>member
-1 MNYNETSQWAA
+1 MCMNYNETSQWAA
-12 DLGSGYSSIRP
+12 DLGSSYSSIRP

-208 KDAFAYQNVRSNKGP
+208 KDAFAYQNVRSNKDP

-296 MKKRQEE
+296 MMKRQEE

-475 YQGETTALIQLGD
+475 YQGEATALIQLGD

-639 HDFSKAI
+639 HDFSKAMEMLQALKK
-646 DGIFYPY
+646 DYPKDY
-653 HEDLKDVFQEMP
+653 RVYKWLAFVQGELDLQNGASYTKT
-665 LGNASAMMNQGLSIW
+665 LGYYETAAE
-680 KGKWSGK
+680 
-687 GHATHVSGIIGA
+687 
-699 DFDNGKGI
+699 
-707 CGVAPNAKLYGVD
+707 
-720 WSDSPLYRTI
+720 LYRAEQA
-730 DKKKPTFGDGS
+730 S
-741 NLYCMKIAMLYLVV
+741 
-755 EKQCQVINIS
+755 
-765 QSAFGVEVRCNASN
+765 GVYDPQMDELDRMARN
-779 NNDDAINVINKFNEE
+779 NW
-794 FASFLKYVRELSK
+794 
-807 MEFIICKCANND
+807 
-819 NNHDLFFSKDA
+819 
-830 DDDFNL
+830 
-836 PYILHHKKFISI
+836 
-848 SAARIR
+848 
-854 NVLRDKATGQYTIV
+854 Q
-868 FTPMISAQNGIM
+868 
-880 DVFMSAE
+880 
-887 SQNYEASIVSATCVS
+887 
-902 CPDLKV
+902 
-908 SNNRISNLVFTA
+908 
-920 NQPLRID
+920 
-927 IQLDYHDYCSMEV
+927 
-940 KAYGNQV
+940 

>member
-1 MNYNETSQWAA
+1 MCMNYNETSQWAA
-12 DLGSGYSSIRP
+12 DLGSGYSAIRP

-140 IKPSNIMITPNED
+140 IKPSNIMITPADD

-208 KDAFAYQNVRSNKGP
+208 KDAFAYQNVRSNKDP

-296 MKKRQEE
+296 MMKRQEE

-430 KYYSRQSVANLYNVA
+430 KYYSRQSVANLYNMA

-475 YQGETTALIQLGD
+475 YQGEATALIQLGD

-639 HDFSKAI
+639 HDFSKAMEMLQALKK
-646 DGIFYPY
+646 DYPKDY
-653 HEDLKDVFQEMP
+653 RVYKWLAFVQGELDLQNGASYTKT
-665 LGNASAMMNQGLSIW
+665 LGYYETAAE
-680 KGKWSGK
+680 
-687 GHATHVSGIIGA
+687 
-699 DFDNGKGI
+699 
-707 CGVAPNAKLYGVD
+707 
-720 WSDSPLYRTI
+720 LYRAEQA
-730 DKKKPTFGDGS
+730 S
-741 NLYCMKIAMLYLVV
+741 
-755 EKQCQVINIS
+755 
-765 QSAFGVEVRCNASN
+765 GVYDPQMDELDRMARN
-779 NNDDAINVINKFNEE
+779 NW
-794 FASFLKYVRELSK
+794 
-807 MEFIICKCANND
+807 
-819 NNHDLFFSKDA
+819 
-830 DDDFNL
+830 
-836 PYILHHKKFISI
+836 
-848 SAARIR
+848 
-854 NVLRDKATGQYTIV
+854 Q
-868 FTPMISAQNGIM
+868 
-880 DVFMSAE
+880 
-887 SQNYEASIVSATCVS
+887 
-902 CPDLKV
+902 
-908 SNNRISNLVFTA
+908 
-920 NQPLRID
+920 
-927 IQLDYHDYCSMEV
+927 
-940 KAYGNQV
+940 